1 MNNDGGGV
9 KKVVRKSITGDEYSS
24 STSSSSSSSK
34 KTPTAKHLNHHHYDD
49 GQESVMNLYQNV
61 VANNDNDDNDGDD
74 NDGDDN
80 DGDDDD
86 FDNSLDQQRE
96 TWNKKL
102 DFLLSVI
109 GFAVDLSNGK
119 KFSGKIIFS
128 ENSFHE
134 IFSFHF
140 QYGVFHIYVSKM
152 VVVRNFFS
160 LRNFPGKITKI

>member
-9 KKVVRKSITGDEYSS
+9 KIVARKSITVD
-24 STSSSSSSSK
+24 SSSSSLSK
-34 KTPTAKHLNHHHYDD
+34 TKHLNHHHHYDDDDDD

-61 VANNDNDDNDGDD
+61 VANND
-74 NDGDDN
+74 DDN